1 MMAGPTLNTAG
12 VRPGLLFALVCGSIL
27 LAMAAATPD
36 ELGIQVPA
44 GRRFHARFVVD
55 RIVRPRPTLPP
66 STDDRSTA
74 SAPVSS
80 TEPTPAPRTPSTTRC
95 REGCLQKRSIKDILC
110 TQQRECSMC
119 WDVCNR
125 NHQIR
130 KENEQLAHRLLLSL
144 VRLIRNESVVTA
156 DIEWTTPEELVE
168 HQPHPV
174 VPSPLAASENV
185 ERLSR
190 IARDG
195 VVGGSVR
202 DPGTSRILQTLASL
216 PSAAI
221 GTTTTTEEPH
231 LQQYHQCLVSW
242 EISGGGLTGNLL
254 TETSKVELSLWP
266 NTKYH
271 VHVTCRNKETDAL
284 IRSSSLLVDT
294 REAVI
299 VSLQGTSSTTT
310 ETPLASW
317 APAFGTG
324 SINSA
329 VQRPPPPPL
338 ATNRLDE
345 LERVAA
351 DEDVEDVRMFAAG
364 QQQQQQR
371 RHRPHGAFW
380 PFDRSELTGSS
391 GGSKEIVILGV
402 FVALLALLLVAL
414 NVVIMVRRK
423 PGQPEDRELL
433 IESEVLPKILH
444 V

>member
-1 MMAGPTLNTAG
+1 MAAAPSITTS
-12 VRPGLLFALVCGSIL
+12 VGLLCALVCGSLL
-27 LAMAAATPD
+27 LAAAATAAPD
-36 ELGIQVPA
+36 EQAVPPA
-44 GRRFHARFVVD
+44 RRFHARFVVD
-55 RIVRPRPTLPP
+55 RVVRPRAPPPPP
-66 STDDRSTA
+66 STDDRSTPPPA
-74 SAPVSS
+74 SVD
-80 TEPTPAPRTPSTTRC
+80 PTSPEPAPARTRSTTRC

-110 TQQRECSMC
+110 TQQRECSMKFSNRSFLLEC

-144 VRLIRNESVVTA
+144 VRLVRNESVVTA

-195 VVGGSVR
+195 VAGA
-202 DPGTSRILQTLASL
+202 TSRILQTLARV
-216 PSAAI
+216 PAATS
-221 GTTTTTEEPH
+221 GTTTTEEPH

-254 TETSKVELSLWP
+254 TETAKVELSLWP

-294 REAVI
+294 REAVT
-299 VSLQGTSSTTT
+299 VSLPGTSSTTW
-310 ETPLASW
+310 E
-317 APAFGTG
+317 PAAGAG
-324 SINSA
+324 PINSA
-329 VQRPPPPPL
+329 IEPTAPPL
-338 ATNRLDE
+338 TTNRLD
-345 LERVAA
+345 LEPDDA
-351 DEDVEDVRMFAAG
+351 DEVRIFAAG
-364 QQQQQQR
+364 QERQQQQQ
-371 RHRPHGAFW
+371 HRPHGGFW
-380 PFDRSELTGSS
+380 PFGRGAAELAVGTTGSS
-391 GGSKEIVILGV
+391 KEILILAV

-423 PGQPEDRELL
+423 PGPPEDRELL
-433 IESEVLPKILH
+433 IESEVPPKILH